1 MNMAYRGA
9 AMRAAIEL
17 DLFTAI
23 AKGAG
28 TASQI
33 AKKVRASERGVRIV
47 CDLMVVMGF
56 LRKAGDVYALTPD
69 SAEYMDKRSPSYMGD
84 LARMSLQADAWPFL
98 AKPELAVRAG
108 GSVMGR
114 DADMEIELPDWAE
127 FARAMA
133 PMMRLPAEAVAE
145 RLAGEKECAVLEIAA
160 GHGLFGI
167 AIAKRNPRASVTA
180 LDWPSV
186 VGVAKR
192 NAVRAGVAKRFS
204 TIAGNVFAADLEGP
218 YDLVLISN
226 FVHMLSPEQNVRMF
240 GKARASLKPGG
251 RMALFEFVV
260 NEDRVSPETSA
271 MFAMAMLTAT
281 QGGDTYTFSEIEH
294 MCAQAGFARCQLRP
308 VANLEQRLVLAFQ
321 K

>member
-9 AMRAAIEL
+9 ALRAAIEL
-17 DLFTAI
+17 DIFTAI
-23 AKGAG
+23 AKGAT
-28 TASQI
+28 TAARI
-33 AKKVRASERGVRIV
+33 GRKVRASERGVRIV

-56 LRKAGDVYALTPD
+56 LRKTGGAYSLTPD
-69 SAEYMDKRSPSYMGD
+69 SAEYMDKRSASYMGD
-84 LARMSLQADAWPFL
+84 LAKLSLQADAWPFL

-114 DADMEIELPDWAE
+114 DADMEIELPEWVE
-127 FARAMA
+127 FARAFA

-145 RLAGEKECAVLEIAA
+145 RLAGTKECAILEIAA

-180 LDWPSV
+180 MDWPSV
-186 VGVAKR
+186 VGVARR
-192 NAVRAGVAKRFS
+192 NAARAGVAKRFS
-204 TIAGNVFAADLEGP
+204 TIAGNVFAADLAGP
-218 YDLVLISN
+218 YDLALISN

-240 GKARASLKPGG
+240 VKAHASLKSGG

-281 QGGDTYTFSEIEH
+281 QGGDTYTFSEIER
-294 MCAQAGFARCQLRP
+294 MCLEAGFVRCHLRP
-308 VANLEQRLVLAFQ
+308 VANLEQRLVIA
-321 K
+321 KKR